1 MTTTRD
7 DARTTGTNDG
17 APDGGT
23 AGNGRGPSLPVAR
36 DVPALRL
43 VATLA
48 IAGALAGGLIVG
60 VFEWAQ
66 PRILEHQARV
76 LGAAVEEVLQGPARY
91 ETLWLVEG
99 ELTAALP
106 AGRDSLAF
114 ERVWRGYDADGR
126 VVGYAIAGGEPGFQ
140 DVIRLIF
147 GWDPATDRLL
157 GMKVLENKE
166 TPGLG
171 DKIVKD
177 TLFTGEFPGAGTPL
191 VGVKKGAGTGTSEE
205 VDMITGATIS
215 SRAVIAIINH
225 RIEALGPA
233 IRRHNGEAAQ

>member
-1 MTTTRD
+1 MTTIDRV
-7 DARTTGTNDG
+7 TGSPPASD
-17 APDGGT
+17 PQQPSD
-23 AGNGRGPSLPVAR
+23 NGRGPALPVRR
-36 DVPALRL
+36 DAPATRL

-48 IAGALAGGLIVG
+48 IAGALAGLLIVS
-60 VFEWAQ
+60 VHQWAQ
-66 PRILEHQARV
+66 PRIVAHQARV
-76 LGAAVEEVLQGPARY
+76 LGEAVQEVLRAPASY
-91 ETLWLVEG
+91 ETLWLVDG
-99 ELTAALP
+99 QLTATLP
-106 AGRDSLAF
+106 AGSDSTAF
-114 ERVWRGYDADGR
+114 ERVWQGRDAQGA
-126 VVGYAIAGGEPGFQ
+126 VIGYAIAGAEPGFQ

-177 TLFTGEFPGAGTPL
+177 TVFVGGFEGAGAPL
-191 VGVKKGAGTGTSEE
+191 VGVKSGAGTGADEE

-215 SRAVIAIINH
+215 SRAVIDIINH

-233 IRRHNGEAAQ
+233 IRRFGGEAAR